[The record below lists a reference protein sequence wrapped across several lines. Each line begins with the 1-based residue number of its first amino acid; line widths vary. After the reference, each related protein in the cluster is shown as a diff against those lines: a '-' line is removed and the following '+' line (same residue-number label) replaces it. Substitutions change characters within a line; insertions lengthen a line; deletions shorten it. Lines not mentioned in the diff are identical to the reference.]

1 MRLNLKTTPE
11 LARQRKNAQNRAWYA
26 RNRAA
31 VVERHR
37 QWRKDNPD
45 YDAQYMRDKRAQGRE
60 HNDEK
65 KAE

>member
-1 MRLNLKTTPE
+1 MRVPLKATPE

-31 VVERHR
+31 VLERHR
-37 QWRKDNPD
+37 QWRKDNPS
-45 YDAQYMRDKRAQGRE
+45 YDAQYMRDKRAQRRDAQ
-60 HNDEK
+60 DEK